1 MSTPTHPERRAAD
14 RLDRRRTS
22 RGGRRSSDPS
32 PEPPD
37 SLLLKSEKAEIA
49 NHAYDRANTRSAQSA
64 TDADKA
70 RALRENLK
78 KI

>member
-1 MSTPTHPERRAAD
+1 MSMPTHPERRAAD
-14 RLDRRRTS
+14 RSDRRRTS

-32 PEPPD
+32 TEPPD

-49 NHAYDRANTRSAQSA
+49 NYAYDRANTRSAQSQ

-70 RALRENLK
+70 RALREHLK
-78 KI
+78 KS